1 MDNSYENQIISF
13 QKQIILILATS
24 TAIFLIVALCSIS
37 SHIPFCVNLARNIT
51 NCIFVNPE
59 DSHLDFDPEDQGQIL
74 KYQYREDIQCSNK
87 LTSST
92 SQLTLSR
99 VNPGQ
104 EEGSRPH
111 YVPIPASESH
121 KHRAGA
127 VLTSPT
133 GGPVAITSSSHY

>member
-1 MDNSYENQIISF
+1 MNNS
-13 QKQIILILATS
+13 L
-24 TAIFLIVALCSIS
+24 LCSIS
-37 SHIPFCVNLARNIT
+37 SHIPFCVKLARNIT

-59 DSHLDFDPEDQGQIL
+59 DSHLDFDPEQGQIF

-87 LTSST
+87 LTSSA

-104 EEGSRPH
+104 EESSKPH

-133 GGPVAITSSSHY
+133 GGPIAITSSSHY